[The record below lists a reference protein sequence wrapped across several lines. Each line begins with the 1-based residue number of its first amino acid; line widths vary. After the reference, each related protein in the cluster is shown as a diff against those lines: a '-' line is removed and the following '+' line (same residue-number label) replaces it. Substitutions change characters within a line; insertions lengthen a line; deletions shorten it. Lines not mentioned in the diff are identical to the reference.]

1 MERGGRAI
9 FLAVLA
15 REGSLLYCNHRYLF
29 SATDGYHG
37 LLRPSSRR
45 SRNYTHTNG
54 RTAHGTQQATYRHA
68 GQSVRGSSRRGS
80 TCETAKI
87 MSIVVRLDNEELVL
101 RFGRS
106 ETAERALVRAQLP
119 QQRAPSP
126 ASTCETR
133 AWPLSVVDVWAGEVE
148 ARGLACNG
156 STVSGHGS
164 RAVDLAAGLARLGA
178 CGLATRVAAGAS
190 LTIRN

>member
-1 MERGGRAI
+1 
-9 FLAVLA
+9 
-15 REGSLLYCNHRYLF
+15 
-29 SATDGYHG
+29 
-37 LLRPSSRR
+37 
-45 SRNYTHTNG
+45 
-54 RTAHGTQQATYRHA
+54 
-68 GQSVRGSSRRGS
+68 
-80 TCETAKI
+80 
-87 MSIVVRLDNEELVL
+87 MSIVARLDNEDLVL

-190 LTIRN
+190 RFAEHSKLGTQRHEGTSW

>member
-1 MERGGRAI
+1 MVIRRPSPFHPPLKKGEVERGGRAI

-54 RTAHGTQQATYRHA
+54 RTAHGTQQTTYRHA

-87 MSIVVRLDNEELVL
+87 MSIVARLDNEDLVL

-126 ASTCETR
+126 ASTCEAR
-133 AWPLSVVDVWAGEVE
+133 AWPLSVVDVWAGITPALGDERADE
-148 ARGLACNG
+148 AAR
-156 STVSGHGS
+156 VRHGS
-164 RAVDLAAGLARLGA
+164 GGGGQRG
-178 CGLATRVAAGAS
+178 
-190 LTIRN
+190 